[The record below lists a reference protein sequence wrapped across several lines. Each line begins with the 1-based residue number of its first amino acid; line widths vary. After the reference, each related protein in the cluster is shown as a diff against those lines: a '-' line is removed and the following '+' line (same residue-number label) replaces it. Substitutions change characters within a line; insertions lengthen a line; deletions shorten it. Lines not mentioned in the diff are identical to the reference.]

1 MQYKIS
7 FLDKNGNEFLGT
19 TEHFVTDGRYNFDT
33 IYDIA
38 VQTKN
43 MSLKSD
49 SITGYVIRKNSFLG
63 NVIKKVEF

>member
-1 MQYKIS
+1 MQYKVS
-7 FLDKNGNEFLGT
+7 FLDNNGNEFLGT

-33 IYDIA
+33 IHDIA